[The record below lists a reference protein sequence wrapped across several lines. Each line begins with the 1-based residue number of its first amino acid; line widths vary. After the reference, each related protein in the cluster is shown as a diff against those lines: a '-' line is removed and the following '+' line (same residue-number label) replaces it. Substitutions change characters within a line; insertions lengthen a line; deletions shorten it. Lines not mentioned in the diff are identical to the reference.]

1 MQHHLVTFFIRR
13 GLQVLILIL
22 AYLPSVSVGQDYVP
36 KIQIKVAADDL
47 PIASLPTFEE
57 ELGRFSVGISLDSEG
72 LSGPD
77 PRQWNMDVGGTNQSR
92 IVGPSI
98 RTFSSDTL
106 IGPVWRHEILTPA
119 RESHMHKPVERFWDR
134 QGMAKNDPIPV
145 KILEGNSIEVT
156 VSIIDE
162 APLTDVTVAVTGF
175 AGTDLTVS
183 PSTFTLT
190 PTDYEGKTITLT
202 AGQDDDE
209 INDEVAF
216 TISFN
221 GEEVFVFEVEIVDD
235 EQIWELDQVT
245 IVEGASDLLNIP
257 LASYFWPFIA
267 FPSGDVTVTLTGH
280 EGTTLTLNRTTFEF
294 LKNDLWQAQGL
305 RIVAELDDDSEDEQV
320 TLLFTATGGGYT
332 GLKYSIVVTIED
344 VPPYPISIPEG
355 TSRRAPETTLLSQE
369 SYPSYFNAFVATYS
383 GHEDSDLTVT
393 PSSVSYPIDAGSP
406 CVSRSGERWPFCWEP
421 TEAAVF
427 EAAHDADDLDD
438 QVTLVLRVTGPDF
451 EENYFLGVSFKFII
465 TIEDDDDPGIEVSPV
480 TLRIPEGETRSVTIR
495 LTDEPLEN
503 AGTEDVTVTIPESEG
518 DFLTISPSSLTFT
531 NANWNEWQSVQFTAQ
546 QDDDFQ
552 DHIER
557 FIVAASGG
565 GYDGEKERVTVLI
578 VDDDEPG
585 LIVSPA
591 EIFVSEGGNGTQ
603 FSVNL
608 AVQPSS
614 TVLVRIPSFEDAD
627 LTRGRSFLRFSRSNY
642 NVAQSI
648 TVFAAEDADA
658 VDETESIT
666 LVASEGGYDGIT
678 QVVTIK
684 VIDNDRAG
692 IELSPSSLNIT
703 EEDSET
709 YSVQLTSLPSS
720 QVTINIAESGGG
732 ITFSP
737 QVLRFA
743 ASNWYEPQEVSVQAD
758 PDDNSFGEVF
768 TLTHTATSSDL
779 DYNEQTKILT
789 VTVTDD
795 DAAGIE
801 LTPTSL
807 NIVEEGTRPYSVRL
821 LSQPVERVTI
831 NIVESGGVV
840 KFSPQVLHFETSN
853 WDVPQEVNVRGDPD
867 DNSINEAS
875 TLIHTATSSDP
886 SYNEQTATLTITVT
900 DNDVAEIKLDPTS
913 LNVTEGDAKTYSGQL
928 SSEPIEPVTIW
939 INESGGVVTFS
950 PLVLRFSASNWN
962 VPQEVTVQGEPDD
975 NSTNEN
981 TFLIH
986 TVASSGV
993 DYNGKTATLWVTVTD
1008 NDAAGIE
1015 LIPSSLS
1022 VTEGDAATYSVRLLS
1037 EPVQVVTVNIVDSE
1051 GIVSL
1056 SPQALN
1062 FSASNWDVLQEV
1074 IVRADSDENAVNEMS
1089 TLVHTAASSDPV
1101 YDGKTENLSVTV
1113 IDDDA
1118 AGIELIPTSLNVE
1131 EGNEET
1137 YSVRLFSQPTEGVTV
1152 NIEELGGVAAFS
1164 PEVLRFS
1171 TSSWNEVQEV
1181 TVRADPDDNTI
1192 NETFKLNHTATSSD
1206 PDYDGNTAILS
1217 VIIIDNDVAGIE
1229 LIPTSLEVTEE
1240 DTETYTVQ
1248 LMSEPAEPV
1257 TINIIEGGRVVTSS
1271 PQEFSF
1277 TVSNWNEPQEVT
1289 LYAKPDDN
1297 TINETSTLIHTATS
1311 SDPDYNGKIATL
1323 TVTIID
1329 NDVAGIELIPT
1340 SLEVTEEDTE
1350 TYTVR
1355 LMSAPTGPV
1364 TVSIPES
1371 EGRVMVSPQEFS
1383 FTSSNWNE
1391 PQEVTLLANPDDNT
1405 INEDFTLIHTA
1416 TSSDPSYNGKTASLS
1431 VTVIDNDAAEI
1442 QLIPSSLNVTEGD
1455 TQIYSVRLRTEPSEP
1470 VTVNIAGSQGGV
1482 TVSPLVLRFTSSNWG
1497 ELREVT
1503 VRSDPDDNMINEVI
1517 TLIHTASSVD
1527 PDYNGKTATLPVTV
1541 IDGDVSNLVV
1551 NPTELTIEE
1560 GTAKEFTVQLSS
1572 PSAVPVTVQIPM
1584 FTNQD
1589 LTHDQSALTFTSSTW
1604 DEPQTVTVSANK
1616 DDDAENENLETL
1628 TLTAAGGEYD
1638 GVTGMVTVTV
1648 EDTDQKGIRLNPLS
1662 LDLEEGGPADTYTV
1676 ELQSAPTSTMTITV
1690 TGHSNKVTLDQES
1703 LTFTPSNWNDPQTV
1717 TIQALDDQD
1726 TDNEQFTLTHSASGG
1741 GYDDETASLEVRI
1754 NDLGILTISIF
1765 DAEVSE
1771 GAGYVDLQ
1779 VELSQPADQLVSVMY
1794 QAVAEEAEAGLDY
1807 QDSRGIVLF
1816 SSGSTKGRIR
1826 LDILDDEVPEPD
1838 ETFAVV
1844 LRNARNAEILRGTG
1858 RVTILDND
1866 GGLIVWIDDEVA
1878 LEEDGMVQFSVHLSQ
1893 PSADPVMVSYRT
1905 ENGTAIAGED
1915 YQATSGVLM
1924 FAPGT
1929 IKEEI
1934 VVELLTDEF
1943 DWREETFTVHL
1954 QSLGKTQIEKAVAI
1968 ATIQEA
1974 ASVSSEVMKA
1984 YTARFMRTSTVQIVE
1999 ALHQRFQSRTGAS
2012 SCSAGQRMVLAQMWG
2027 TTSGWEPSLSEL
2039 LAGCHL
2045 SGNLPGG
2052 GLSVWG
2058 RGSFTRF
2065 NGQGEDALRLRADV
2079 TTAMVG
2085 TDYTWRKGWLA
2096 GLLVSHSQGDG
2107 SFNVFEES
2115 GDLHSGLTGLIP
2127 YVSVQGAEWGA
2138 WMALGYG
2145 QGRMDVQMLDRDV
2158 ESLLGSSG
2166 LPDPF
2171 IVLPAK
2177 LEGDLISMFGAAG
2190 GYGEWASSA
2199 SVGLTVHGDILYS
2212 GAEVDEHAVSVQVY
2226 RVRAGL
2232 GSDLRISKVIRP
2244 YVEANIRRDGG
2255 SAETGTGLELSGGI
2269 RLAYP
2274 AWRLRGEM
2282 RTQGLVIHSA
2292 AGFTEWGLSG
2302 LVQFGNGPEGFVV
2315 SVRPSWGPNQGGVLL
2330 RQKTILETTPVGTNH
2345 NQIKMEMAY
2354 GLPFQAGVMRSV
2366 AGMTQL
2372 FTGRMYRL
2380 GVELQPWEYVNVSM
2394 FGVTHP
2400 NANSQRGIGL
2410 NLRGS
2415 VRY

>member
-36 KIQIKVAADDL
+36 KIQIKVAANDL

-77 PRQWNMDVGGTNQSR
+77 PRQWNMDMGGTNQSR
-92 IVGPSI
+92 IPGPSI
-98 RTFSSDTL
+98 RAFSSDTL

-145 KILEGNSIEVT
+145 KILEGNSVEVT
-156 VSIIDE
+156 ISMDE
-162 APLTDVTVAVTGF
+162 APLTDVTAVVTGF

-190 PTDYEGKTITLT
+190 PTDYEDKTITLT

-209 INDEVAF
+209 INDELTV
-216 TISFN
+216 TISFD
-221 GEEVFVFEVEIVDD
+221 GEEAFVLEVEIVDD
-235 EQIWELDQVT
+235 EQVWERDQVT
-245 IVEGASDLLNIP
+245 IVEGTSHLLNIP
-257 LASYFWPFIA
+257 LTSYFWPFIG
-267 FPSGDVTVTLTGH
+267 FPSGDVTVVLTGH
-280 EGTTLTLNRTTFEF
+280 EGTTLTLNQTTFEY
-294 LKNDLWQAQGL
+294 LKDDSWQPQSL
-305 RIVAELDDDSEDEQV
+305 RMLAELDDDSEDEQV
-320 TLLFTATGGGYT
+320 TLLFTATGGDYT
-332 GLKYSIVVTIED
+332 GLKYTMVITIQD
-344 VPPYPISIPEG
+344 VPPYPVSIREG
-355 TSRRAPETTLLSQE
+355 TSRSAPEITLLSLQ
-369 SYPSYFNAFVATYS
+369 SYPSYFNAFVSTYS

-393 PSSVSYPIDAGSP
+393 PSSVSYPVDAGSP
-406 CVSRSGERWPFCWEP
+406 CFSRSGEFWPFCWEP

-438 QVTLVLRVTGPDF
+438 QVTLVLSVTGPDF
-451 EENYFLGVSFKFII
+451 EENDFLGVSFKFII
-465 TIEDDDDPGIEVSPV
+465 TIEDDEGPGLEVSPSS
-480 TLRIPEGETRSVTIR
+480 LSIPEGETRSFSIR
-495 LTDEPLEN
+495 LTDEPLN
-503 AGTEDVTVTIPESEG
+503 DIGTPDVTVSIPESQG
-518 DFLTISPSSLTFT
+518 DIIASPSSLTFT
-531 NANWNEWQSVQFTAQ
+531 STDWNVWQSVEFTAQ

-552 DHIER
+552 DDFER
-557 FIVAASGG
+557 IVVAASGA
-565 GYDGEKERVTVLI
+565 GYDGEEGSITVTI

-585 LIVSPA
+585 LIVSPP
-591 EIFVSEGGNGTQ
+591 EVFVPEGGEAN
-603 FSVNL
+603 FSVTL
-608 AVQPSS
+608 AARPSGRL
-614 TVLVRIPSFEDAD
+614 VFVRIPTFEDPA
-627 LTRGRSFLRFSRSNY
+627 LTRDTELLLFFRSQY
-642 NVAQSI
+642 NTPSVR
-648 TVFAAEDADA
+648 VFAAEDPDA

-666 LVASEGGYDGIT
+666 LVASGGGYDDVT

-684 VIDNDRAG
+684 VIDNDNAG

-703 EEDSET
+703 EGDSET

-743 ASNWYEPQEVSVQAD
+743 ASNWDEPQEVSVQAD

-795 DAAGIE
+795 DAAGIG
-801 LTPTSL
+801 LTPPSL
-807 NIVEEGTRPYSVRL
+807 DMMEDGTQTYSVQL

-840 KFSPQVLHFETSN
+840 KFLPQVLHFEASN
-853 WDVPQEVNVRGDPD
+853 WGVPQEVTVRGDPD

-900 DNDVAEIKLDPTS
+900 DNDVAEIKLAPSS
-913 LNVTEGDAKTYSGQL
+913 LSVIEGDAKTYSVRLQ
-928 SSEPIEPVTIW
+928 SEPVEPVTIR
-939 INESGGVVTFS
+939 IDELGGVVTFS
-950 PLVLRFSASNWN
+950 PRLLRFSASNWN
-962 VPQEVTVQGEPDD
+962 EPQEVTVQGEPDD
-975 NSTNEN
+975 NSINEN
-981 TFLIH
+981 TTLIH
-986 TVASSGV
+986 TVTSSGP
-993 DYNGKTATLWVTVTD
+993 DYNGKTATLPVTVTD
-1008 NDAAGIE
+1008 NDATGIE
-1015 LIPSSLS
+1015 LSPSSLN
-1022 VTEGDAATYSVRLLS
+1022 VTEGSEGVYSVRLLS
-1037 EPVQVVTVNIVDSE
+1037 EPAQVVTVNIVESE

-1056 SPQALN
+1056 SLQELR
-1062 FSASNWDVLQEV
+1062 FSSSNWDVPQDV
-1074 IVRADSDENAVNEMS
+1074 IVRADSDENAVNETS

-1101 YDGKTENLSVTV
+1101 YDGKTESLSVTV

-1257 TINIIEGGRVVTSS
+1257 TINIIEGGGVVTSS

-1289 LYAKPDDN
+1289 LYAEPDDN
-1297 TINETSTLIHTATS
+1297 TINETSTLIHTSTS
-1311 SDPDYNGKIATL
+1311 LDPDYNGNIATL

-1350 TYTVR
+1350 TYTIR

-1431 VTVIDNDAAEI
+1431 VTAIDNDAAEI

-1560 GTAKEFTVQLSS
+1560 GTSKEFTVQLSS

-1589 LTHDQSALTFTSSTW
+1589 LTHDQSTLIFTSSTW

-1648 EDTDQKGIRLNPLS
+1648 EDTDQKGILLNPLS

-1754 NDLGILTISIF
+1754 NDLGVLTLSIY

-1771 GAGYVDLQ
+1771 GGGYVDLR
-1779 VELSQPADQLVSVMY
+1779 VELSQPVAQLVSVMY
-1794 QAVAEEAEAGLDY
+1794 QAVAEDAEAGSDY

-1816 SSGSTKGRIR
+1816 SSGSTRGKIR

-1838 ETFAVV
+1838 ETFTVV

-1858 RVTILDND
+1858 RVTILDDD
-1866 GGLIVWIDDEVA
+1866 GGIMVRIDDEVVF
-1878 LEEDGMVQFSVHLSQ
+1878 EEDGRVQFSVHLSQ
-1893 PSADPVMVSYRT
+1893 PSADPVMVGYRT

-1915 YQATSGVLM
+1915 YRSTSGVLM
-1924 FAPGT
+1924 FVPGT
-1929 IKEEI
+1929 IREEI
-1934 VVELLTDEF
+1934 VVELLADEF

-1954 QSLGKTQIEKAVAI
+1954 QSLGKAQTEKAVAV
-1968 ATIQEA
+1968 ATIQE
-1974 ASVSSEVMKA
+1974 STTVSSEVMKA
-1984 YTARFMRTSTVQIVE
+1984 YTARFIRTSTVQIVE
-1999 ALHQRFQSRTGAS
+1999 ALHQRFQSRMGGS
-2012 SCSAGQRMVLAQMWG
+2012 SCSAGERMVMAQLWG
-2027 TTSGWEPSLSEL
+2027 TTSDWDPSLSEL

-2045 SGNLPGG
+2045 SGTLPGG

-2065 NGQGEDALRLRADV
+2065 NGQGEGALRLRADV

-2085 TDYTWRKGWLA
+2085 MDYTWQRGWLA

-2107 SFNVFEES
+2107 SFDVFEES
-2115 GDLHSGLTGLIP
+2115 GDVHSGLTGLIP
-2127 YVSVQGAEWGA
+2127 YISIQRADWGA
-2138 WMALGYG
+2138 WMAMGYG
-2145 QGRMDVQMLDRDV
+2145 QGRTEVQ
-2158 ESLLGSSG
+2158 E
-2166 LPDPF
+2166 
-2171 IVLPAK
+2171 
-2177 LEGDLISMFGAAG
+2177 LEGDLVSIFGAAG
-2190 GYGEWASSA
+2190 AHGEWASNA
-2199 SVGLTVHGDILYS
+2199 SIGLTVHGDILYS

-2244 YVEANIRRDGG
+2244 YVEANVRRDGG

-2274 AWRLRGEM
+2274 AWRLKGEM

-2292 AGFTEWGLSG
+2292 NGFTEWGLSG
-2302 LVQFGNGPEGFVV
+2302 LVQFGDGPEGLVV

-2330 RQKTILETTPVGTNH
+2330 RQKAIHETTSVGTNH

-2354 GLPFQAGVMRSV
+2354 GLPFQSGVVRSI

-2380 GVELQPWEYVNVSM
+2380 GVELQPWDYVNVSM
-2394 FGVTHP
+2394 FGVTYP
-2400 NANSQRGIGL
+2400 IVSSQRGIGL